1 MDLSGLASF
10 SSARQHLIAS
20 WPDVLKPWSVPKA
33 AARIHALL
41 LSSQE
46 TLSAEEI
53 TNTLGLSSGSG
64 STMLRLLTE
73 IGMVERLRITG
84 SRKHRYLAVKD
95 PAAVFIALA
104 EIRRRH
110 AFKAMDMLGPTLAS
124 IADKEDLQ
132 WLQTVGQLHTLSHTL
147 EQWLR
152 LCSERDPE
160 WTVRHIQN
168 GIKQN

>member
-1 MDLSGLASF
+1 MEHSGLASL

-41 LSSQE
+41 LSADA
-46 TLSAEEI
+46 TLTAEEI
-53 TNTLGLSSGSG
+53 TNVLGLSNGSG
-64 STMLRLLTE
+64 STMLRLLSE

-84 SRKHRYLAVKD
+84 SRKHQYQAVKD

-110 AFKAMDMLGPTLAS
+110 AFKAMDMLGPTLTS
-124 IADKEDLQ
+124 IADKEDLP
-132 WLQTVGQLHTLSHTL
+132 WLQTVGQLHTLSRML
-147 EQWLR
+147 EQWLTLR
-152 LCSERDPE
+152 SERDPE
-160 WTVRHIQN
+160 WTVRHIQS
-168 GIKQN
+168 GIQQN

>member
-1 MDLSGLASF
+1 MEHSGLASL

-41 LSSQE
+41 LSTDG
-46 TLSAEEI
+46 TLTAEEI
-53 TNTLGLSSGSG
+53 TNVLGLSNGSG
-64 STMLRLLTE
+64 STMLRLLSE
-73 IGMVERLRITG
+73 IGMVERLRIAG
-84 SRKHRYLAVKD
+84 SRKHQYQAVKD

-110 AFKAMDMLGPTLAS
+110 AFKAMDMLGPTLTS
-124 IADKEDLQ
+124 IADKEDLH
-132 WLQTVGQLHTLSHTL
+132 WLQTVGQLHTLSRMF
-147 EQWLR
+147 EQWLT

-160 WTVRHIQN
+160 WTVRHIQS
-168 GIKQN
+168 GIEQN